1 MSHRV
6 LNDEAAGLIL
16 VGDLPVR
23 RLGFGAMWISGV
35 RNAAGLRDRGEAV
48 RLVRHAVDRGIT
60 FIDTAN
66 IYGYGQS
73 EEILAE
79 ALHPYPDGLV
89 IGTKAGYRPGKV
101 LPGHATLPPLGDPGH
116 IRQECELSLRRLRVD
131 CLDLYQVHA
140 PDPAVPYADTVGAFA
155 DLQRQGKVRHIGVSN
170 VSLAQLEL
178 ARTVCE
184 VVSVQNRYNAA
195 YRSSEDVLLACEET
209 GIAFLPWQPV
219 SARARPVQAAIGEVA
234 IGHGT
239 SPQQVALAW
248 LLRRSPQLLPIP
260 GTSSLAHLDDNL
272 DAAWLELPE
281 ADYEQIDAASRQMAG
296 IG

>member
-1 MSHRV
+1 MTNRV
-6 LNDEAAGLIL
+6 LSDDTAGLIL
-16 VGDLPVR
+16 VGDMPVR
-23 RLGFGAMWISGV
+23 RLGFGAMWVSGV
-35 RNAAGLRDRGEAV
+35 RNAQAVRDRGEAV
-48 RLVRHAVDRGIT
+48 RLVRRVVDRGVT

-79 ALHPYPDGLV
+79 ALHPYPESLL

-101 LPGHATLPPLGDPGH
+101 LPGHVTLPPLGDPAH

-131 CLDLYQVHA
+131 CLDLYQVHT

-155 DLQRQGKVRHIGVSN
+155 DLQRQGKVRQIGVSN

-178 ARTVCE
+178 ARTICD

-195 YRSSEDVLLACEET
+195 YRSSERILLACEES
-209 GIAFLPWQPV
+209 GIAFLPYQPV
-219 SARARPVQAAIGEVA
+219 SAGTRPVRTVIGDVAAR
-234 IGHGT
+234 HGA

-260 GTSSLAHLDDNL
+260 GTSSLAHLDDNV

-281 ADYEQIDAASRQMAG
+281 ADYEQIDSTSRQLAG
-296 IG
+296 IA